1 MKKQKNLVTLVLT
14 LVLALSISCGCLA
27 GVYVDYSFTTEI
39 DGEESTIVFG
49 RADQNDTFDEIGVT
63 VNGKDY
69 KVGDDQLARVKATK
83 RFGIEFKGWQEE
95 ITAAIPYKVADGEK
109 TTGTAYAIDKNTT
122 PAKVTEA
129 TIRYNLKEADSTL
142 EVFCDDKSDSELKTS
157 SNGSNY
163 IQASITKDTTGNNAH
178 QKRMLF
184 VKIDIS
190 KLPSNVDTTRKFAI
204 RLFSRG
210 APYKGSLVENANVYA
225 YLLPDE
231 FDWDTEKIAR
241 LDKDPNTSSY
251 AEDMKKYAKDERL
264 MSVTNLGITDKYN
277 EFNITPA
284 INQAIALERNYAVMA
299 FALKEDAL
307 IASEPTWYV
316 TNFNVY
322 TKSPYDSTSPKLV
335 YYKK

>member
-39 DGEESTIVFG
+39 DGMESTVVFG

-69 KVGDDQLARVKATK
+69 KVADDQLARVKATK
-83 RFGIEFKGWQEE
+83 RFGIEFKGWQED
-95 ITAAIPYKVADGEK
+95 ITAAIPYKVAEGEK
-109 TTGTAYAIDKNTT
+109 TTGTEYAIDKNAT

-129 TIRYNLKEADSTL
+129 TIRYNLNETDSIL
-142 EVFCDDKSDSELKTS
+142 EVFCDDKSDSAPKIS
-157 SNGSNY
+157 GSANY
-163 IQASITKDTTGNNAH
+163 IQASITKDTGNSAH
-178 QKRMLF
+178 HKRMLF

-204 RLFSRG
+204 KLNSRVTPSNTNSKVTG
-210 APYKGSLVENANVYA
+210 ANVYA
-225 YLLPDE
+225 YLLPDD
-231 FDWDTEKIAR
+231 FNWDTEKTAR
-241 LDKDPNTSSY
+241 LAKDANTSSY
-251 AEDMKKYAKDERL
+251 AEDMEKYAKDERL
-264 MSVTNLGITDKYN
+264 MSVTNLGITEKYN

-284 INQAIALERNYAVMA
+284 INQAIALGRDYAVMA
-299 FALKEDAL
+299 FALKEDA
-307 IASEPTWYV
+307 ISASDPTWYV
-316 TNFNVY
+316 IHFSVY
-322 TKSPYDSTSPKLV
+322 TKFPYDSTSPKLV

>member
-1 MKKQKNLVTLVLT
+1 MKKQKSLVTLVLT

-83 RFGIEFKGWQEE
+83 RFGIEFKGWKEE

-109 TTGTAYAIDKNTT
+109 TTGTEYAIDKNAT

-129 TIRYNLKEADSTL
+129 TIRYNKVDTADPIL
-142 EVFCDDKSDSELKTS
+142 EVFCDDKTDSTPNS
-157 SNGSNY
+157 SGL
-163 IQASITKDTTGNNAH
+163 IKASITKDTGNSAH
-178 QKRMLF
+178 HKRMLF

-190 KLPSNVDTTRKFAI
+190 NLDEKVDTSRKFTIGLHSNASNSGGNNSK
-204 RLFSRG
+204 F
-210 APYKGSLVENANVYA
+210 ENANVYA

-231 FDWDTEKIAR
+231 FDWDTEKTTR
-241 LDKDPNTSSY
+241 TNTDGNITSY
-251 AEDMKKYAKDERL
+251 EEDMEKYAKDERL
-264 MSVTNLGITDKYN
+264 MSVTNLGTTVQNNY
-277 EFNITPA
+277 FNITPA
-284 INQAIALERNYAVMA
+284 INQAIALGRDYAVMA

-307 IASEPTWYV
+307 IAGEPTYYV
-316 TNFNVY
+316 THFNVY
-322 TKSPYDSTSPKLV
+322 TKSSFDSTSPRLV